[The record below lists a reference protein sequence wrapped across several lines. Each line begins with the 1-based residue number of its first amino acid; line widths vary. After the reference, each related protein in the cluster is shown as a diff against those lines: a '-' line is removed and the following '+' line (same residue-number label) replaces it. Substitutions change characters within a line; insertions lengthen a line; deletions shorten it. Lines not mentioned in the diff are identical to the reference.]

1 MNKSD
6 LAQQVAQQ
14 VDGLSQ
20 ADAAAA
26 VDAIFGGDG
35 IIASALAD
43 SDAVTI
49 AGFGKFEARKRAAR
63 DGRNPATGESVTIA
77 AKTVPA
83 FKAARALR
91 DRVDG

>member
-1 MNKSD
+1 MNKSE
-6 LAQQVAQQ
+6 LAQQVAQGT
-14 VDGLSQ
+14 DLSQ
-20 ADAAAA
+20 VQAAAA

-35 IIASALAD
+35 LIAGALAGG
-43 SDAVTI
+43 DAVTI
-49 AGFGKFEARKRAAR
+49 AGFGKFEARSRASR
-63 DGRNPATGESVTIA
+63 EGRNPATGESVMIA

>member
-6 LAQQVAQQ
+6 LAMQVAQEA
-14 VDGLSQ
+14 GLTQ
-20 ADAAAA
+20 ADAAKA

-35 IIASALAD
+35 LIAGALAD
-43 SDAVTI
+43 GDAVTI
-49 AGFGKFEARKRAAR
+49 AGFGKFEARSRAAR
-63 DGRNPATGESVTIA
+63 EGRNPATGESVMIA

>member
-6 LAQQVAQQ
+6 LAQQVAQGT
-14 VDGLSQ
+14 DLSQ
-20 ADAAAA
+20 AQAAAA

-63 DGRNPATGESVTIA
+63 DGRNPATGESVMIA

>member
-6 LAQQVAQQ
+6 LAQQVAQGT
-14 VDGLSQ
+14 DLSQ
-20 ADAAAA
+20 AQAAAA

-35 IIASALAD
+35 IIAGALAD
-43 SDAVTI
+43 EEAVTI
-49 AGFGKFEARKRAAR
+49 AGFGKFEARKREGR
-63 DGRNPATGESVTIA
+63 MGRNPATGESVMIA

-91 DRVDG
+91 DRVDS

>member
-6 LAQQVAQQ
+6 LAQEVADQT
-14 VDGLSQ
+14 GLTQ
-20 ADAAAA
+20 ANAAAA

-35 IIASALAD
+35 LIAGALAGGE
-43 SDAVTI
+43 AVTI
-49 AGFGKFEARKRAAR
+49 AGFGKFEARERAAR
-63 DGRNPATGESVTIA
+63 EGRNPATGESVMIA

>member
-6 LAQQVAQQ
+6 LAQQVAQGT
-14 VDGLSQ
+14 DLSQ
-20 ADAAAA
+20 AQAVAA

-35 IIASALAD
+35 LIAGALAGG
-43 SDAVTI
+43 DAVTI
-49 AGFGKFEARKRAAR
+49 AGFGKFEARERAAR
-63 DGRNPATGESVTIA
+63 EGRNPATGESVMIA

>member
-6 LAQQVAQQ
+6 LAQEVAQNA
-14 VDGLSQ
+14 DLTQ
-20 ADAAAA
+20 AQAAAA

-35 IIASALAD
+35 IIASSLA
-43 SDAVTI
+43 SEESVTI
-49 AGFGKFEARKRAAR
+49 AGFGKFEARRR
-63 DGRNPATGESVTIA
+63 EGRMGRNPATGESVMIA

>member
-6 LAQQVAQQ
+6 LAQQVAQGT
-14 VDGLSQ
+14 DLSQ
-20 ADAAAA
+20 AQAAAA

-35 IIASALAD
+35 IIAGALAD
-43 SDAVTI
+43 EEAVTI
-49 AGFGKFEARKRAAR
+49 AGFGKFEARKREGR
-63 DGRNPATGESVTIA
+63 MGRNPATGESVMIA

>member
-6 LAQQVAQQ
+6 LAQQVAQGT
-14 VDGLSQ
+14 DLSQ
-20 ADAAAA
+20 AQAAAA

-35 IIASALAD
+35 IIAGALAGEE
-43 SDAVTI
+43 AVTI
-49 AGFGKFEARKRAAR
+49 AGFGKFEARKREGR
-63 DGRNPATGESVTIA
+63 MGRNPATGESVMIA

>member
-6 LAQQVAQQ
+6 LAQQVAQNTDLTQ
-14 VDGLSQ
+14 GQ
-20 ADAAAA
+20 AAEA

-35 IIASALAD
+35 IIAGALAGK
-43 SDAVTI
+43 DAVTI
-49 AGFGKFEARKRAAR
+49 AGFGKFEARERAAR
-63 DGRNPATGESVTIA
+63 EGRNPATGESVMIA

>member
-6 LAQQVAQQ
+6 LAQQVAQRAEI
-14 VDGLSQ
+14 SQ
-20 ADAAAA
+20 KDASSA
-26 VDAIFGGDG
+26 VDAVFDQ
-35 IIASALAD
+35 IAGALAGKE
-43 SDAVTI
+43 SVTI
-49 AGFGKFEARKRAAR
+49 AGFGKFETR
-63 DGRNPATGESVTIA
+63 DREGRMGRNPATGESVMIA

>member
-6 LAQQVAQQ
+6 LAMQVAAQA
-14 VDGLSQ
+14 GLTQ
-20 ADAAAA
+20 ADAAKA

-35 IIASALAD
+35 LIAGALAGG
-43 SDAVTI
+43 DAVTI
-49 AGFGKFEARKRAAR
+49 AGFGKFEARERAAR
-63 DGRNPATGESVTIA
+63 EGRNPATGASVMIA

-91 DRVDG
+91 DRVDS